1 MVSRNTVEVILDFQ
15 TRGAQIISRL
25 QREINT
31 LMTALNRVHSGST
44 SAASSLGT
52 VNTSSDQ
59 LRIAIQQLT
68 TQMQSYNT
76 AAHSASSASNDLAG
90 TMGTVGGAIAAAFGG
105 NAVVGSV
112 KQTADDILLLSN
124 RAELLT
130 IEMSELAAMQKVAF
144 QNGNVAEFEEGLK
157 NLSQRIYDLNK
168 NGGGEGLE
176 VLNQLAIDIDELTNM
191 NPSEQFYAIAD
202 AMAAAGYS
210 AQDMYGAWDQLGSD
224 QLGDL
229 ANLLQDGSSKMRELV
244 EETKNLANALTEVEY
259 QQLALMSEEMAKL
272 DQSIDTSTKKLTA
285 QMSTAIRG
293 VISGYDDL
301 LKKMTESDSIL
312 QMGWKAALNTVDFV
326 DRAIETV
333 AGNVSILISSTGSL
347 TNDMAA
353 TVVGALAAI
362 TGSDALKTLQAE
374 LEETSRKLNN
384 VATQSR
390 QNINDAWTRDWASE
404 TYDEQ
409 IKANEELAKSEIELK
424 KVKNELNKGS
434 SGNNSLEALEADQK
448 ASEKAIASAK
458 AAANARFDA
467 EKEAV
472 EKLHQLE
479 LQGIEARE
487 KLGQIN
493 AEQALALKLKASKD
507 NAEQLLSIER
517 DRLDEEIKLKQQQEV
532 NLQAQLDKTKD
543 KRVKGKEIEAEI
555 LAISKEVELLQ
566 SRQGELS
573 AKDFEMSELELKKME
588 LKVALEKQRND
599 LVKERQKISNLSE
612 KTSGAIAANDDFGDD
627 AEQAEKER
635 YELRKAG
642 IERLEKLEKATGR
655 EIVDMQIEAARE
667 HADNIAAITEGRIN
681 KEIEI
686 ERNRLSELQA
696 MREGADN
703 SKERALYDKEI
714 EKSQKNLLT
723 LGQELENIDKNR
735 GALTEAQIQRLE
747 TSKIYAKQI
756 KDEEKKITEEKQK
769 QERITKELNDV
780 QQAYLRATGRE
791 TEAAINDIDAKYKW
805 LLENLEAGSEELDL
819 VNKMIN
825 IDKAET
831 NIQEFERKL
840 NELQSNFK
848 NGEMSYDDFK
858 MGSLDITS
866 QMQDIAAGSGSTE
879 LLDKT
884 SQAADKVAK
893 SFDAMR
899 QSGEAAG
906 KSLSTGLASALT
918 DSITGAKSFED
929 AMVGMLQNIAQQM
942 LEMAMNKMIMQMMS
956 SMFGGMGGAGGF
968 VGGMAAGAM
977 SGSAGQFHEGGAV
990 SGHGGV
996 SRAWNPAWNSIA
1008 PRFHTGGAVLKPD
1021 EVPAVLQ
1028 KGEYVMSKNDPRNPL
1043 NGSAQQGSQGAQ
1055 VTVVNTIDDGSI
1067 ANAMDGPAGHQ
1078 TIKNVVRSMKNEI
1091 KSF

>member
-1 MVSRNTVEVILDFQ
+1 MASRNTVEVILDFQ

-31 LMTALNRVHSGST
+31 LMTALNRVHSGSA

-59 LRIAIQQLT
+59 LRVAIQQLT

-130 IEMSELAAMQKVAF
+130 MEMSELAAMQKVAF

-176 VLNQLAIDIDELTNM
+176 VLNQLAIDIDELTSM

-244 EETKNLANALTEVEY
+244 KEAKNLANALTEVEY
-259 QQLALMSEEMAKL
+259 EKLAQMSKEMAKL
-272 DQSIDTSTKKLTA
+272 DQSIDNTTKKMTA
-285 QMSTAIRG
+285 NMSTAITG
-293 VISGYDDL
+293 IVEGYDVL
-301 LKKMTESDSIL
+301 MKKVTGADSII
-312 QMGWKAALNTVDFV
+312 QSIWKGALNSVDFV
-326 DRAIETV
+326 VRFAKTTSANVAIF
-333 AGNVSILISSTGSL
+333 ISS
-347 TNDMAA
+347 
-353 TVVGALAAI
+353 VGALASDVFGGIASTLAEL
-362 TGSDALKTLQAE
+362 TGSDALKN
-374 LEETSRKLNN
+374 LENNLKDTHRRMVNIAAQSRKD
-384 VATQSR
+384 
-390 QNINDAWTRDWASE
+390 INDIWAQPTAASK
-404 TYDEQ
+404 YDERRRNDERE
-409 IKANEELAKSEIELK
+409 AEARVK
-424 KVKNELNKGS
+424 KGKEKDEQNLGS
-434 SGNNSLEALEADQK
+434 SGNDSFEAMEAQHKLE
-448 ASEKAIASAK
+448 EKAAKVDADNKVKIAK
-458 AAANARFDA
+458 DTAN
-467 EKEAV
+467 ELY
-472 EKLHQLE
+472 KLEVQS
-479 LQGIEARE
+479 IEARE

-493 AEQALALKLKASKD
+493 AEQALKLKLEASKR
-507 NAEQLLSIER
+507 NAEELLKVER
-517 DRLDEEIKLKQQQEV
+517 ERLDEEIKLKQQQEA
-532 NLQAQLDKTKD
+532 NLKAQLDKTKD
-543 KRVKGKEIEAEI
+543 KKVKGKEIEAEI

-566 SRQGELS
+566 ARQGKLT

-612 KTSGAIAANDDFGDD
+612 KTSGAIAANDDLGDD

-667 HADNIAAITEGRIN
+667 HADNLAAITESRIS

-686 ERNRLSELQA
+686 ERNRLSELQT
-696 MREGADN
+696 MRESANN

-791 TEAAINDIDAKYKW
+791 TEAAINDIDSKYKW

-825 IDKAET
+825 IDKAEA
-831 NIQEFERKL
+831 NIQELERKL

-866 QMQDIAAGSGSTE
+866 QMQGIAAGSGSTE

-968 VGGMAAGAM
+968 IGGMAAGAM

-1043 NGSAQQGSQGAQ
+1043 NGGSQQASQGAQ